1 MDGDTPEDGRFSYQL
16 PLHSPGAT
24 RRRFLAAIAGLA
36 GLTLS
41 ETVAK
46 RRQRRRKRRGAA
58 TTGLGTESQRQAV
71 AIRMVRL
78 RGESGTLSAT
88 FTASGAIDDAGPFTV
103 KGVHVGGIGAPT
115 FGVVQTVNRLEGSQG
130 TFTIKETHKFTVT
143 DDEGVFAVNG
153 TWVVLS
159 GTGDYAR
166 LHGQG
171 TTSGVIDESVDPDLF
186 DFTLTGTV
194 HFD

>member
-1 MDGDTPEDGRFSYQL
+1 MDRDTPDDGRFSHQM
-16 PLHSPGAT
+16 PHHNAGAT
-24 RRRFLAAIAGLA
+24 RRRFLAAVAGLA
-36 GLTLS
+36 GLSLS
-41 ETVAK
+41 GTAAN

-58 TTGLGTESQRQAV
+58 TAGLGTESQREAV
-71 AIRMVRL
+71 TIRMVRL

-88 FTASGAIDDAGPFTV
+88 FTATGAIDDAGPFTV
-103 KGVHVGGIGAPT
+103 EGVHVGGIGAPT

-143 DDEGVFAVNG
+143 DDEGVFAVSG

-159 GTGDYAR
+159 GTGNYTR

-171 TTSGVIDESVDPDLF
+171 TTSGLIDESVDPDLF